1 MQRRHFL
8 AGAAAL
14 ISTNPLRAD
23 VTPTLKIVK
32 SPTCGCCGAW
42 ADKMQQAGFAIEIT
56 NVDQDVLYDTK
67 DRLGITPNLAGC
79 HTAVIGE
86 YFVEGH
92 VPAEDIRRLLTEAPK
107 ALGITVPGMPMGSP
121 GMEMG
126 DARDDFDVLLVL
138 NDGSTQVFASHA

>member
-1 MQRRHFL
+1 MHRRHFL

-14 ISTNPLRAD
+14 ISSHPLRAD
-23 VTPTLKIVK
+23 VTPTLKVVK

-42 ADKMQQAGFAIEIT
+42 AEKMQEAGLAIEIT
-56 NVDQDVLYDTK
+56 DVDQDFLYRTK
-67 DRLGITPNLAGC
+67 ESLGITPDLAGC

-92 VPAEDIRRLLTEAPK
+92 VPAEDIRRLIAEAPK
-107 ALGITVPGMPMGSP
+107 ARGIAVPGMPMGSP

-138 NDGSTQVFASHA
+138 NDGSTQVFASYA